1 MPSRGHCRSMRGPLK
16 RSPGRARILACP
28 TSDTH
33 SPAVM
38 RCGFLKHTPDLT
50 SRITNA
56 CAPGPRA
63 KMPSYSCAN
72 PKLEKAGVARPLIV
86 PKYSDVGLDIITNLI
101 RTAGVTREAFL
112 ALLANCWGSY
122 VEDRILRRH
131 R

>member
-1 MPSRGHCRSMRGPLK
+1 MP
-16 RSPGRARILACP
+16 A
-28 TSDTH
+28 
-33 SPAVM
+33 
-38 RCGFLKHTPDLT
+38 
-50 SRITNA
+50 
-56 CAPGPRA
+56 
-63 KMPSYSCAN
+63 YSCAN

-131 R
+131 RWHPFDGVWPDRGIG